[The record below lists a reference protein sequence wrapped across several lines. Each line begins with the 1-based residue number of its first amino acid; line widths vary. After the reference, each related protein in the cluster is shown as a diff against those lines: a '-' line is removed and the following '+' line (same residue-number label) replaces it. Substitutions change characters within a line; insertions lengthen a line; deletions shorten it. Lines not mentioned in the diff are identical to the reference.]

1 MANNILFVASRQL
14 PSKCIFNTLV
24 QPRATFY
31 GRSLIGN
38 RDVVGYG
45 INGSYIYID
54 KLDFPMPA
62 IRFKENTP
70 EIMAL
75 REKEKGDWKNLTI
88 DEKKTLYRASF
99 RQTFAE
105 IRAPTGEWKLILGWT
120 LGAIS
125 LGLWIF
131 MWMKKFVYPP
141 LPESFT
147 PEGKAATL
155 KRMIQLRVNP
165 IEGLASKFD
174 YEKGQWK

>member
-1 MANNILFVASRQL
+1 MASHMLKVASRQL
-14 PSKCIFNTLV
+14 PSRCIFNTLI
-24 QPRATFY
+24 QPSASYY

-45 INGSYIYID
+45 LNGTYMYID
-54 KLDFPMPA
+54 RLDFPMPA

-70 EIMAL
+70 DVMAL

-88 DEKKTLYRASF
+88 EEKKTLYRASF

-105 IRAPTGEWKLILGWT
+105 MKAPTGEWKVIVGWT
-120 LGAIS
+120 LCGIS
-125 LGLWIF
+125 LALWIF
-131 MWMKKFVYPP
+131 MFMQKFVYPP

-147 PEGKAATL
+147 PEGKARTL